1 MMPFSLSLFDN
12 GFKLLGKAKNR
23 RTSVSERDLERRLLR
38 EYEALVL
45 EFFEARRG
53 TWVTAKD
60 VWDYVE
66 GRLGGR
72 AVFPRMVVLSLLER
86 LVEAGII
93 AARKEEGEEGVLTY
107 YVMPS

>member
-1 MMPFSLSLFDN
+1 MPFSLSLFDN
-12 GFKLLGKAKNR
+12 GFKLLGKVKNR